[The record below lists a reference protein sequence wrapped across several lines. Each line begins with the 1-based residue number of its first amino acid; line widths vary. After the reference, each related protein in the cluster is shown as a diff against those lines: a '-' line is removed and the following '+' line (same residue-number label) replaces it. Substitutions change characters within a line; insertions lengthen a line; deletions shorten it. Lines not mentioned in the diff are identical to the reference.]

1 MGLIDFPDPVAWIES
16 AKTAGFE
23 RELLEA
29 LVSSQ
34 ISMMWRAGQWKP
46 LAFLADGATAMYLSL
61 TGLQAKGLRLSVPA
75 EMKQPENLKRFTT
88 EEKT

>member
-1 MGLIDFPDPVAWIES
+1 MSGGVP
-16 AKTAGFE
+16 
-23 RELLEA
+23 
-29 LVSSQ
+29 
-34 ISMMWRAGQWKP
+34 
-46 LAFLADGATAMYLSL
+46 SL